1 MSTVLAQN
9 PAAAGGEGVGLSITI
24 SSEQDNDIK
33 ESDCTEPLTT
43 APSPTF
49 IPPSVD
55 PSPIPFEVD
64 EDDEHAQTPAPV
76 SSIMREP
83 SSPLHP
89 SPRPP
94 QAHVD
99 ALEERVRDLEEKLST
114 LSMLLLQQNQRLSP
128 QRKSPPSSPDSMSH
142 SYDSSSL
149 SPPTTPFRS
158 LASFATIPSSNVPVL
173 ESPTPVMSTSSRRY
187 RSDRGNNKS
196 GKTNGDNILSG
207 FSLPYEHRSPRQQ
220 TKKLPR
226 RGLSKNLSYHIL
238 HSNDSE
244 LDFRNASGRNSS
256 DEDDR
261 GSSTTDHQTDDS
273 FERACHVPSLDSLP
287 GSSRTSPI
295 LSSDPVVARVLSP
308 EQTSKPQE
316 SLEMSSS
323 SSVEKKTLSPPPLTS
338 PSQSA
343 HSNAESVSKIKR
355 RNRSNSFPII
365 NMRNRSSSITSNNT
379 SRISMSSKN
388 NTAINNNN
396 SMSEI
401 SNSGDTK
408 HKKKKSNIKSKW
420 LDYLNSVQ
428 ESNYDTD
435 KQMEEFV
442 KVPSRVEALLSF
454 GFWISVD
461 SFLYTLTMLPLR
473 SFYSIF
479 LLTIWVYNKIV
490 GRKASGIPQFHRHN
504 TYHLIQ
510 MSIIY
515 IIYATVLKPID
526 ISIMYHMIR
535 NQSMVKLYLLI
546 AMVEVFDRL
555 MCSLGQDCFDSL
567 YWNTTRRP
575 RSSRMVVA
583 ILLVLVYTGLHS
595 FLLFVHVAT
604 LNVAMNS
611 NDQAL
616 LSLLIGGNFAEIKS
630 TVFKKYNKA
639 TLFKIT
645 ASDICERFKL
655 ALFLFLVL
663 MLNAS
668 QGMDQKMYYNY
679 LSMCGVVVGG
689 EWLSDWL
696 KHSFITKF
704 NFIASGVYSEY
715 SLLLAGDVSG
725 FGHEGGENLDKSHA
739 VVKRLGLAQIPLV
752 CVMAKY
758 LKECYKYQTYTYQ
771 PQKWMLVVG
780 TLSVWLLLLVT
791 KLSLASVLQSMCKN
805 KLETAPEFSKNN
817 TTVAKKKNQ

>member
-9 PAAAGGEGVGLSITI
+9 PAAAGGEGVGLSITV
-24 SSEQDNDIK
+24 SSEHDNDIK

-435 KQMEEFV
+435 KQMEGKYEMANT
-442 KVPSRVEALLSF
+442 KQRVIF
-454 GFWISVD
+454 GFRICGQEIS
-461 SFLYTLTMLPLR
+461 S
-473 SFYSIF
+473 
-479 LLTIWVYNKIV
+479 
-490 GRKASGIPQFHRHN
+490 H
-504 TYHLIQ
+504 
-510 MSIIY
+510 
-515 IIYATVLKPID
+515 
-526 ISIMYHMIR
+526 
-535 NQSMVKLYLLI
+535 
-546 AMVEVFDRL
+546 
-555 MCSLGQDCFDSL
+555 
-567 YWNTTRRP
+567 
-575 RSSRMVVA
+575 
-583 ILLVLVYTGLHS
+583 
-595 FLLFVHVAT
+595 
-604 LNVAMNS
+604 
-611 NDQAL
+611 
-616 LSLLIGGNFAEIKS
+616 
-630 TVFKKYNKA
+630 
-639 TLFKIT
+639 T
-645 ASDICERFKL
+645 A
-655 ALFLFLVL
+655 
-663 MLNAS
+663 
-668 QGMDQKMYYNY
+668 
-679 LSMCGVVVGG
+679 
-689 EWLSDWL
+689 
-696 KHSFITKF
+696 
-704 NFIASGVYSEY
+704 
-715 SLLLAGDVSG
+715 
-725 FGHEGGENLDKSHA
+725 
-739 VVKRLGLAQIPLV
+739 
-752 CVMAKY
+752 
-758 LKECYKYQTYTYQ
+758 
-771 PQKWMLVVG
+771 
-780 TLSVWLLLLVT
+780 
-791 KLSLASVLQSMCKN
+791 
-805 KLETAPEFSKNN
+805 
-817 TTVAKKKNQ
+817 